1 MGIIL
6 MIVVQVFWIRIRIRI
21 QRVHKFMCLP
31 DPDPLVIGMDS
42 DPDWIEDLYIE
53 KSELMFGMFLII

>member
-6 MIVVQVFWIRIRIRI
+6 MIVVQVFWIRIRI
-21 QRVHKFMCLP
+21 QRVHQFMGLP

-42 DPDWIEDLYIE
+42 DPDWIDDLYIE
-53 KSELMFGMFLII
+53 KS

>member
-1 MGIIL
+1 MGIIM

-21 QRVHKFMCLP
+21 QRVHKFMGLP

>member
-53 KSELMFGMFLII
+53 KS

>member
-21 QRVHKFMCLP
+21 QRVQKFMGLP

-53 KSELMFGMFLII
+53 KS

>member
-21 QRVHKFMCLP
+21 QRVHKFMGLP

-53 KSELMFGMFLII
+53 KS